1 MENNINLINFLE
13 VSLQKLY
20 DNSVIAFPFTTKRQ
34 YAIDPVIVEHLDWV
48 PFLGVKTL
56 FVKATVKNEGRKNE
70 AIMLFK
76 GVKYSLKEEKKT
88 IPIMASS
95 GKKVFIEQISMEK
108 NDILVRCSCKDFYW
122 RFMHFDK
129 KESSLFGKD
138 RKKYEAISN
147 PGSSNP
153 KELAGICKHLIKMG
167 KTLRTA
173 NLLI

>member
-13 VSLQKLY
+13 VSLNKLY
-20 DNSVIAFPFTTKRQ
+20 SDSLAAFPSTTKRQ
-34 YAIDPVIVEHLDWV
+34 HAIDPVVVEHLDWV

-56 FVKATVKNEGRKNE
+56 FIKATIKNEGRKNE

-76 GVKYSLKEEKKT
+76 GVKYALKEDKKT
-88 IPIMASS
+88 IPIMAST
-95 GKKVFIEQISMEK
+95 GQKVFIEQISMDK
-108 NDILVRCSCKDFYW
+108 NDVLVRCSCKDFYW

-129 KESSLFGKD
+129 QESALFGKD
-138 RKKYEAISN
+138 RKKYEAMHN

-153 KELAGICKHLIKMG
+153 KELPGICKHLMKMG
-167 KTLRTA
+167 KILKSS